1 MKKLLLII
9 GIVLFALV
17 IWFYLDT
24 ETAVTKDNFTL
35 SDTIERILNPE
46 PKELKILAVGDMML
60 GRFVETLM
68 NRSGENYPFTYM
80 SEFLS
85 NQDVVLGN
93 LEGPILTNH
102 KKTPDFT
109 TNFSFQP
116 KVAELLRTGGF
127 THLSIANNHT
137 FDKGESAFTE
147 TQKYLTDAGIV
158 PFGHPREASSLYVKA
173 EKINDIGIVWIGLN
187 EAVSKYFDLKD
198 ALTLVIEMQK
208 LYSDYQIIVNIH
220 WGTEYKNTSNDFQKK
235 IAHDL
240 IDNGADLIIGHHPH
254 TVQEIEN
261 YNGKLIIYSLGNFI
275 FDQYFS
281 RDTQEGLAVNL
292 TISKDGLQT
301 TELIG
306 VTIDKSRPKRM
317 TVEREAEF
325 MTELANRSLTF
336 TPETIESKQINFQ

>member
-1 MKKLLLII
+1 MKKILFGLGLILTILL
-9 GIVLFALV
+9 
-17 IWFYLDT
+17 IWFYFDT
-24 ETAVTKDNFTL
+24 ETAVTKDNFITFNK
-35 SDTIERILNPE
+35 IEKILNPE
-46 PKELKILAVGDMML
+46 PKQIRILAVGDIML

-68 NRSGENYPFTYM
+68 NRNGENYPFTYM
-80 SEFLS
+80 TDFLS

-102 KKTPDFT
+102 RQTPDFT
-109 TNFSFQP
+109 TSFSFKP
-116 KVAELLRTGGF
+116 KVAELLKTAGF

-137 FDKGESAFTE
+137 FDKGESAFAE
-147 TQKYLTDAGIV
+147 TQKYLNEAGIV
-158 PFGHPREASSLYVKA
+158 QFGHPREASNLYVKA

-187 EAVSKYFDLKD
+187 EAVSKYFDLEEAV
-198 ALTLVIEMQK
+198 ALIIEIQK

-220 WGTEYKNTSNDFQKK
+220 WGIEYKNSSNDFQKK

-261 YNGKLIIYSLGNFI
+261 YKGKLIIYSLGNFI

-292 TISKDGLQT
+292 TLNTEGLESA
-301 TELIG
+301 ELIG
-306 VTIDKSRPKRM
+306 VSIDKSRPKKM
-317 TVEREAEF
+317 SPERESEF
-325 MTELANRSLTF
+325 MTELASRSLTF
-336 TPETIESKQINFQ
+336 TPEAIKSKQINFQ